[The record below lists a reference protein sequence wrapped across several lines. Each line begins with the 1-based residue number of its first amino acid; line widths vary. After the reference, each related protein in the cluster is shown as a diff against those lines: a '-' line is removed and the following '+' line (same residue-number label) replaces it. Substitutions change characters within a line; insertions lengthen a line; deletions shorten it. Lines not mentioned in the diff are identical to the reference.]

1 MPRAVMFL
9 TPLDLRA
16 TVPGRWLLLAPLVW
30 SDLTFGRCEFR
41 PGEDTDLAS
50 VPRFLRDRKAFAI
63 DGASRRP
70 AVGHDDMY
78 SRGTIFDGGQER
90 PVDRKTADTFLR
102 VALIAEGVPT
112 STAWAYYWG
121 VRLGGWKP
129 WNEYRRLQAQRQS
142 EQVV

>member
-1 MPRAVMFL
+1 MFL

-16 TVPGRWLLLAPLVW
+16 TTPGRWQLLAPLVW
-30 SDLTFGRCEFR
+30 FDGLYGRLVFR
-41 PGEDTDLAS
+41 DWEDTDLAS
-50 VPRFLRDRKAFAI
+50 IPRFLRDWPMFAV

-78 SRGTIFDGGQER
+78 ARGVLFDGEAER
-90 PVDRKTADTFLR
+90 PVDRKTADNFLR

-112 STAWAYYWG
+112 ATAWAYYWG

-129 WNEYRRLQAQRQS
+129 WRRYRELDRQQHK
-142 EQVV
+142 ENVKQF